1 MTLDYNRVWETM
13 NELESV
19 TAKICSAREILACAI
34 DAHESGNANRTETLL
49 YAVDEYLQYYLS
61 EFDKKFQEAWSETV
75 TKLHQEEHS
84 VYSTCDKDDTSPE
97 YKDAWNSFWEDEQLT
112 KVDGYSVN
120 GQSHSDY
127 WYDYDRNDSNRP
139 NPFEDKVVKWQLPVE
154 QVHEEY
160 YITFPD
166 DLLEAA
172 NLKAGDDVEWID
184 KGDGSFIL
192 QKVTKTE
199 QN

>member
-1 MTLDYNRVWETM
+1 MTLDYSKVWNTM

-75 TKLHQEEHS
+75 TKLHQEKNDAFDAVMKER
-84 VYSTCDKDDTSPE
+84 E
-97 YKDAWNSFWEDEQLT
+97 YYEPTQ
-112 KVDGYSVN
+112 V
-120 GQSHSDY
+120 Q
-127 WYDYDRNDSNRP
+127 
-139 NPFEDKVVKWQLPVE
+139 DKVIKWQLPVE

-160 YITFPD
+160 FITFPD

-172 NLKAGDDVEWID
+172 NLKAGDDVEWVD
-184 KGDGSFIL
+184 RDDGSFL
-192 QKVTKTE
+192 LRKVTKTE
-199 QN
+199 EN

>member
-75 TKLHQEEHS
+75 TKLHQEKNDALDAVMKER
-84 VYSTCDKDDTSPE
+84 E
-97 YKDAWNSFWEDEQLT
+97 YYEPTQ
-112 KVDGYSVN
+112 V
-120 GQSHSDY
+120 Q
-127 WYDYDRNDSNRP
+127 
-139 NPFEDKVVKWQLPVE
+139 DKVIKWQLPVE

-160 YITFPD
+160 FITFPD

-172 NLKAGDDVEWID
+172 NLKEGDDVEWVD
-184 KGDGSFIL
+184 RDDGSFLL

>member
-1 MTLDYNRVWETM
+1 MTLDYSKVWNTM

-34 DAHESGNANRTETLL
+34 DAQESGNANRTETLL

-75 TKLHQEEHS
+75 TKLHQEKNDAFDAVMKER
-84 VYSTCDKDDTSPE
+84 E
-97 YKDAWNSFWEDEQLT
+97 YYEPTQ
-112 KVDGYSVN
+112 V
-120 GQSHSDY
+120 Q
-127 WYDYDRNDSNRP
+127 
-139 NPFEDKVVKWQLPVE
+139 DKVIKWQLPVE

-160 YITFPD
+160 FITFPD

-172 NLKAGDDVEWID
+172 NLKEGDDVEWVD
-184 KGDGSFIL
+184 RDDGSFLL